1 MDMRL
6 MLWFGIGAAVLALAG
21 PPALEAIRAPAVAW
35 AQQDSEDEDAGSGV
49 SADEADRD
57 PAAYLTALDMIAAYY
72 HAGRD
77 VYLAGEPESAAAIF
91 AHPIDAIYTELEP
104 IFAKRGIAPFDSQ
117 MELASELAATQAPRE
132 KVTDAANAVLAS
144 LAEAAL
150 KAPVP
155 GEKPLSVQARV
166 LGAMID
172 RAAREYRATA
182 ATAPEEE
189 TPYLDGYGFY
199 RAAKARADAVLER
212 IAAKDRAAAS
222 AAREALDLLARAYAE
237 VQRPDRL
244 PVEPGAVVDQAARA
258 KRALGAVT

>member
-6 MLWFGIGAAVLALAG
+6 MLWIGIGAVLLALAA
-21 PPALEAIRAPAVAW
+21 PPALDAIRAPAVAW
-35 AQQDSEDEDAGSGV
+35 AQQDPEDEDSGSGV

-57 PAAYLTALDMIAAYY
+57 PVAYLTALDMIAAYY

-91 AHPIDAIYTELEP
+91 AHPIDAIYAELDP
-104 IFAKRGIAPFDSQ
+104 VFTKRGIAPFDAQ
-117 MELASELAATQAPRE
+117 MELASELAATQAPQD
-132 KVTDAANAVLAS
+132 KVKDAVNAVLAS
-144 LAEAAL
+144 LTEAAL
-150 KAPVP
+150 RAPTP
-155 GEKPLSVQARV
+155 GARSLGVQARV
-166 LGAMID
+166 LADMID
-172 RAAREYRATA
+172 RAAREYRASA

-199 RAAKARADAVLER
+199 QAAKARADTVLER
-212 IAAKDRAAAS
+212 IAAKDRAAA
-222 AAREALDLLARAYAE
+222 AATREALALLARAYSQA
-237 VQRPDRL
+237 QRPDRL